1 MEREKVDKIINISLK
16 VLFSLL
22 FVLIFLSI
30 MRIEATKKPPE
41 EIKKILEQQ
50 QQERIK
56 LAAGEPLNDKLP
68 NPWPPKMNKPY
79 PDLPLVASDGT
90 NFKLANY
97 KGKVIVLSFLD
108 MSSPTAQAQSGAG
121 LSGTYGVT
129 VDTDPLARPFSDIF
143 RTIPESEDMN
153 YPHKDL
159 LEIIVLVYS
168 QDGKQATVDDAQRW
182 ADHFDLSADD
192 NVIVAVPAK
201 DIRSDET
208 GEVLNGYQLIDK
220 NMILRVDS
228 SGPSPKHNLKMTLM
242 PLVPKLLR

>member
-41 EIKKILEQQ
+41 EIKQILEQQ
-50 QQERIK
+50 QEERIK

-121 LSGTYGVT
+121 LSGAYGVT
-129 VDTDPLARPFSDIF
+129 VDKDPLARPFSDVF

-168 QDGKQATVDDAQRW
+168 QEGQQTTVDDAQNW
-182 ADHFDLSADD
+182 AEHFDLSRED
-192 NVIVAVPAK
+192 NVIVAVPVK

-228 SGPSPKHNLKMTLM
+228 SGSSPKHNLKMTLM